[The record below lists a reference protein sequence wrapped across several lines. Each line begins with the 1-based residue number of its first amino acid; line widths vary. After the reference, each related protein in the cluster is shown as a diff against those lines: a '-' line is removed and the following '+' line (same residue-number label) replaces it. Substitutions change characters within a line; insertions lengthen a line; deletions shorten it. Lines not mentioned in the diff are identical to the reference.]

1 MLITSNTYEKKKKKV
16 LRQVLPGESQNKL
29 IAHVP
34 RDWPQWSPVLLIS
47 DDLWVKWKLQMFQ
60 HSPHQ
65 AQAASHQHR
74 DVACVSAWQG
84 AQWTEEGLRSPTVQ
98 QGRLKFLSL
107 ADPLEGAEDA
117 GEHSA
122 VIRRSVHQR
131 AVVLISCFCCI
142 QALPSALVVSAASQ
156 HVLHT
161 HTHTDAV
168 VSYRETAAQEKHSH
182 VNVMYKIFSNG
193 GENKH
198 NTTLFELVVSTST
211 LI

>member
-1 MLITSNTYEKKKKKV
+1 MG
-16 LRQVLPGESQNKL
+16 QVKAP
-29 IAHVP
+29 
-34 RDWPQWSPVLLIS
+34 D
-47 DDLWVKWKLQMFQ
+47 
-60 HSPHQ
+60 
-65 AQAASHQHR
+65 
-74 DVACVSAWQG
+74 VSALPPPG
-84 AQWTEEGLRSPTVQ
+84 AGCQSPAQRCGLHLSLTGSPTVQ

-198 NTTLFELVVSTST
+198 NTTLFELVASTST